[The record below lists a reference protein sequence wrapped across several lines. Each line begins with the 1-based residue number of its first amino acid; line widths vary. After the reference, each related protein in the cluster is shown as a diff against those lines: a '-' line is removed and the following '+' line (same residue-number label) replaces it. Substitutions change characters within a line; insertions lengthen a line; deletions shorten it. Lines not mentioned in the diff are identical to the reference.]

1 MKMHVYLNKLVNNKR
16 YIRSF
21 IDFGF
26 HLVMYSVF
34 YSKLLILELSRLLSP
49 FIFSQE
55 SQDLAEGNLIQFNDN
70 GV

>member
-1 MKMHVYLNKLVNNKR
+1 VKESILVIKSKEIIYHDSKKNSHR
-16 YIRSF
+16 LFYI
-21 IDFGF
+21 IIII
-26 HLVMYSVF
+26 V
-34 YSKLLILELSRLLSP
+34 LLSP